1 MQQQAAA
8 EADDPLVEA
17 IVEELMNG
25 AGYYVLEDAYDAE
38 TVAEARA
45 RIIELTQVTP
55 PDIDK
60 KDALSVLSATDH
72 VWNLIDKGA
81 VFERMVQHPT
91 VLAVFAK
98 ILGSELKL
106 GSYAARIQQP
116 GAEGQLPHLDYPYW
130 DLYDRHTFPRD
141 INTSFRMN
149 CQVTVMLDDFTVENG
164 ATMVA
169 PGTQLSG
176 QWPDKAAFD
185 RQMIQA
191 TGKAGSA
198 MLMTG
203 LIWHGAGANHTDT
216 PRVGLLGQFLPKFVK
231 PMEDQL
237 KSVRQEV
244 IDRASPT
251 LKALLGVGYPY
262 PQVLDTAAGAA
273 Y

>member
-1 MQQQAAA
+1 MQQAVA
-8 EADDPLVEA
+8 ETDDGQVEA
-17 IVEELMNG
+17 IVEALMNG

-38 TVAEARA
+38 TVAQARA
-45 RIIELTQVTP
+45 RIVELAAVPP
-55 PDIDK
+55 PDVDAN
-60 KDALSVLSATDH
+60 DALAKLSAADH

-81 VFERMVQHPT
+81 IFERMVEHPT

-106 GSYAARIQQP
+106 GSYAARIQRP
-116 GAEGQLPHLDYPYW
+116 GAQAQPPHLDYPYW

-141 INTSFRMN
+141 INTGFRMN
-149 CQVTVMLDDFTVENG
+149 CQVTIMLDDFTVENG

-169 PGTQLSG
+169 PGTQVSG

-185 RQMIQA
+185 RQMIQT
-191 TGKAGSA
+191 TGRAGAA

-203 LIWHGAGANHTDT
+203 LLWHGAGANRTGKE
-216 PRVGLLGQFLPKFVK
+216 RVGILGQFLPKFVR

-237 KSVRQEV
+237 RSVRQEV

-262 PQVLDTAAGAA
+262 PQVLDTAAGAG
-273 Y
+273 